1 MENKEIK
8 LQQLGQAAGGTVNKN
23 PSPKNTTNIV
33 DDTVNGEN
41 YDAIAEA
48 IARKINPAPPRK
60 RKVDNS
66 HDIYDV
72 SI

>member
-1 MENKEIK
+1 MNSNELE

-60 RKVDNS
+60 RNVDNS
-66 HDIYDV
+66 HSIYDV

>member
-1 MENKEIK
+1 MDSNELQ

-41 YDAIAEA
+41 YDAVATA
-48 IARKINPAPPRK
+48 IAHRISPPPARK
-60 RKVDNS
+60 RKVNNS
-66 HDIYDV
+66 YDIYDV
-72 SI
+72 AI

>member
-1 MENKEIK
+1 MNNNELGLQEI
-8 LQQLGQAAGGTVNKN
+8 GQAAGGTVNKN
-23 PSPKNTTNIV
+23 PNPKNTTNIV
-33 DDTVNGEN
+33 DDTVNGET

-60 RKVDNS
+60 RNVNNS
-66 HDIYDV
+66 YNIYDV